1 LYNFAAETG
10 LPDGTRFLDQKTMRS
25 FAIGVDL
32 GGTNLRIA
40 AVEEGGRVLESVSAV
55 TELARG
61 RDFVIKEMSDAIRN
75 LARQFGS
82 THKLAGIGVGIP
94 GIIDLATGT
103 LHSASNLPGWSNYPV
118 RHDLEKRLGVSVLL
132 ENDAN
137 CAALGEKWLGA
148 GSAVDD
154 LCMITL
160 GTGVGGGV
168 VIDGKPWHGLIGMA
182 GEIGHMTVFPDG
194 PECACGNFGCLE
206 LYASATAIKR
216 MALAA
221 IKEGRAPGLGRC
233 LGSETAFSARSVF
246 QCAAAGDIVAREIFA
261 AAGHALGIALGNLIN
276 ALNFPLYVVGGGM
289 SRAWE
294 FFSPALFAE
303 LHKRSIV
310 FRAGESATKKKST
323 MVVPAQLAGDAGLL
337 GAARLPLITRSSWN
351 FCSLAV

>member
-1 LYNFAAETG
+1 
-10 LPDGTRFLDQKTMRS
+10 MRS

-40 AVEEGGRVLESVSAV
+40 AVEEGGRLLHCLSSA
-55 TELARG
+55 TEIALG
-61 RDFVIKEMSDAIRN
+61 RDFVIKEISDAIRN

-82 THKLAGIGVGIP
+82 THKLIGIGVGIP
-94 GIIDLATGT
+94 GIIDLASGT
-103 LHSASNLPGWSNYPV
+103 LHSASNLPGWNNYPV
-118 RHDLEKRLGVSVLL
+118 RRDLESRLGVPVVL

-148 GSAVDD
+148 GSQVND

-194 PECACGNFGCLE
+194 HACACGNTGCLE
-206 LYASATAIKR
+206 QYASATAIRR
-216 MALAA
+216 MAIEAVEA
-221 IKEGRAPGLGRC
+221 GRAGELSRC
-233 LGSETAFSARSVF
+233 LESGSEFSALSVF
-246 QCAAAGDIVAREIFA
+246 QCALAGDCIAREIFA
-261 AAGHALGIALGNLIN
+261 TAGHALGIALGNLIN

-289 SRAWE
+289 TRAWE
-294 FFSPALFAE
+294 FFSPALFGE
-303 LHKRSIV
+303 LRKRSIV
-310 FRAGESATKKKST
+310 FRAGETVSRQKGTT
-323 MVVPAQLAGDAGLL
+323 VVPAQLAGDAGLL
-337 GAARLPLITRSSWN
+337 GAARLPMIAKSSWN